1 MTTIELKSNLHKLID
16 NINNETLLSK
26 FYDLLLR
33 AGKTKEGSMWS
44 RLSSDE
50 QEELINIEK
59 ESHHLQ
65 NLLSHSSMIKKH
77 KKWL

>member
-16 NINNETLLSK
+16 TMTNEHLLSQ
-26 FYDLLLR
+26 FYDLLLK
-33 AGKTKEGSMWS
+33 AKDSADGSLWN
-44 RLSSDE
+44 RLSIEE

-59 ESHHLQ
+59 ESHNLQ
-65 NLLSHSSMIKKH
+65 NIIPHSEMVKKH